1 MFHSIESIDNKLYNI
16 FSTGSNDRT
25 ENSGHPCNHPASI
38 FFMVDPPCLSCM
50 IAFWSWSILHF
61 LMLNPSGWIK
71 VIHQPENHRHKA
83 ILEWFPPYKHI
94 PKEYVTR
101 EVLIKFIHI
110 FSKYYCW
117 YPFISHKSQ
126 IISHWHP
133 YIKPLLNP
141 YSHFYHPI
149 KSHPFH
155 SRPLISIDPIE
166 ATGPTSVSYAKPI
179 PQHLQASIRKPS
191 MRSRKLRDLDVHR
204 DVRAEEADGGSHAT
218 QSARPNNW
226 RIYAKN
232 PPVWIGMK
240 FIKWWFSW
248 ISLGSSHHFRTHLL
262 LVYHKYGHK
271 SGWTQKEQR
280 KLSWKVCTI
289 APT

>member
-149 KSHPFH
+149 KNLIRSILVHWY
-155 SRPLISIDPIE
+155 PLIPSRQLVPPRCRMQSRSHNISRRRFVSRRCGAASSATSTSTVTCERKRRMAE
-166 ATGPTSVSYAKPI
+166 AMQRNLRGQTTGGFMPK
-179 PQHLQASIRKPS
+179 IR
-191 MRSRKLRDLDVHR
+191 LF
-204 DVRAEEADGGSHAT
+204 E
-218 QSARPNNW
+218 
-226 RIYAKN
+226 
-232 PPVWIGMK
+232 
-240 FIKWWFSW
+240 
-248 ISLGSSHHFRTHLL
+248 
-262 LVYHKYGHK
+262 
-271 SGWTQKEQR
+271 
-280 KLSWKVCTI
+280 
-289 APT
+289 